1 LLGSVFTLLRGSNVP
16 DISFESVLPAAN
28 TNLFEVT
35 DSVFGFGVA

>member
-1 LLGSVFTLLRGSNVP
+1 LLGSLFALLSGPNVP
-16 DISFESVLPAAN
+16 DIGFESVLSAAN